1 MKREFCSLFFAFQQN
16 LIKCEVKIHLEFI
29 LVTKDIQE
37 VSTFVSKKYLL
48 SCLKSIHFH
57 VSITG
62 HESLNFL
69 NIGQETL
76 NYLAN
81 NNTIKRK

>member
-37 VSTFVSKKYLL
+37 VSTFVSKKYPFSCLNNGTWKSKLFEHRTRNSKLL
-48 SCLKSIHFH
+48 S
-57 VSITG
+57 
-62 HESLNFL
+62 
-69 NIGQETL
+69 Q
-76 NYLAN
+76 
-81 NNTIKRK
+81 